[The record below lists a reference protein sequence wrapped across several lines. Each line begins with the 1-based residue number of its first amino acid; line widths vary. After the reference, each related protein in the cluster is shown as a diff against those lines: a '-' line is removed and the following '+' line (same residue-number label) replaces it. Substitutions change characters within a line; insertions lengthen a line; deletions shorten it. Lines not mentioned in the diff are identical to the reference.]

1 MGGGGSLHAN
11 FALSMGVEVPGA
23 AATGSSSCSSSSSGS
38 SSSSS
43 SSSGRHYTY
52 PSLQPY
58 VSQPATLRIPG
69 KLISGFL
76 LDRIGR
82 RTTLLCGLLVG
93 SCACLACALLSSS
106 LALRCALVGLLIT
119 SAISPYICPI
129 SSPFDLW
136 G

>member
-1 MGGGGSLHAN
+1 METAVE
-11 FALSMGVEVPGA
+11 AL
-23 AATGSSSCSSSSSGS
+23 AATLFSPACNP
-38 SSSSS
+38 
-43 SSSGRHYTY
+43 TF

-58 VSQPATLRIPG
+58 VSQPATLCIPG
-69 KLISGFL
+69 KLFSGFL

-106 LALRCALVGLLIT
+106 LALRCALVGLLT
-119 SAISPYICPI
+119 ASPISPYICPI
-129 SSPFDLW
+129 YLPPCDLW

>member
-23 AATGSSSCSSSSSGS
+23 AATGSSSCSSNS

-43 SSSGRHYTY
+43 SSSGRHYTH

-58 VSQPATLRIPG
+58 VSQPATLCIPG
-69 KLISGFL
+69 KLFSGFL

-106 LALRCALVGLLIT
+106 LALRCALVGPL
-119 SAISPYICPI
+119 P
-129 SSPFDLW
+129 
-136 G
+136 